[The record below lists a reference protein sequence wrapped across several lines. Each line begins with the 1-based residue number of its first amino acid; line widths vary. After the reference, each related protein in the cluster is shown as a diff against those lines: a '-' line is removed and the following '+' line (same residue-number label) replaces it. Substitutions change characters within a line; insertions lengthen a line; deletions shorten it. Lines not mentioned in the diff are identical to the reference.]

1 MFANLL
7 QTNKSVVEFVP
18 NFKLFCVLTAITER
32 TFLVQTFSTES
43 RIQGQPA
50 AVTQIQFNDWPEREV
65 AENVNKL
72 IDLHKIIG
80 QHKKRISDNN
90 TFYELVFF
98 NPKHFDI
105 LLYSL

>member
-1 MFANLL
+1 VCFI
-7 QTNKSVVEFVP
+7 
-18 NFKLFCVLTAITER
+18 AITER
-32 TFLVQTFSTES
+32 TFLVQTLSTES

-98 NPKHFDI
+98 NPKHLDNFTI
-105 LLYSL
+105 V